1 MDAAVGWEA
10 IETRRGMLRFARQSA
25 SRLPLTMIARQALPG
40 WASGLNIE
48 RCVKKGSGSGA
59 LSGRDRAAARRE
71 RGAVND
77 RAMGVEP
84 AARYARERSRDREL
98 LTRVAHGDVN
108 ALRELYDQHAP
119 RAMAIAFR
127 ILRRAEEAE
136 DIVQETFLEVWRR
149 ASQFDPG
156 RGGAVAWVVT
166 IARSRAIDRLRA
178 TATVDRT
185 MEGAS
190 TAPDLLM
197 PVEFPSPGLEVERRR
212 DQVRV
217 ADALSTLPAEQ
228 RKTIELAYF
237 EGLSQ
242 SEIATRT
249 SSPLGT
255 VKMRVKLA
263 LAKLSALLREEE
275 T

>member
-1 MDAAVGWEA
+1 M
-10 IETRRGMLRFARQSA
+10 
-25 SRLPLTMIARQALPG
+25 
-40 WASGLNIE
+40 
-48 RCVKKGSGSGA
+48 GA
-59 LSGRDRAAARRE
+59 D
-71 RGAVND
+71 
-77 RAMGVEP
+77 P

-98 LTRVAHGDVN
+98 LTRVAHGDVV
-108 ALRELYDQHAP
+108 ALRALYDQHAP
-119 RAMAIAFR
+119 RAMAIAYR
-127 ILRRAEEAE
+127 ILRRVEEAE

-149 ASQFDPG
+149 AAQFDPG
-156 RGGAVAWVVT
+156 RGGAVAWIVT
-166 IARSRAIDRLRA
+166 IARSRSIDRLRA

-197 PVEFPSPGLEVERRR
+197 PVELPSPTVEVERRR
-212 DQVRV
+212 DQLRV
-217 ADALSTLPAEQ
+217 ADALSTLPVEQ

>member
-1 MDAAVGWEA
+1 MPPSTLCLPEDRRHVVPGPLRRVFLQAV
-10 IETRRGMLRFARQSA
+10 
-25 SRLPLTMIARQALPG
+25 RQALPG
-40 WASGLNIE
+40 WASGPNIE
-48 RCVKKGSGSGA
+48 QCLKKESDA
-59 LSGRDRAAARRE
+59 LPASDRAASRRRRGAEVDRE
-71 RGAVND
+71 RGAD
-77 RAMGVEP
+77 SSLP
-84 AARYARERSRDREL
+84 SRYARERSRDREL
-98 LTRVAHGDVN
+98 LTRVAHGDVA
-108 ALRELYDQHAP
+108 ALREIYDQHAP

-127 ILRRAEEAE
+127 ILRRVEEAE
-136 DIVQETFLEVWRR
+136 DIVQETFLEIWRR
-149 ASQFDPG
+149 APQFDPE

-185 MEGAS
+185 IDSAAN
-190 TAPDLLM
+190 APDLLS
-197 PVEFPSPGLEVERRR
+197 PADFPSPTVEVERRR
-212 DQVRV
+212 EQKRV
-217 ADALSTLPAEQ
+217 ARAMAVLPPEQ

-263 LAKLSALLREEE
+263 LTKLSLLLKEEE